1 MKKETVLG
9 VDLGGTKILIGELDQ
24 AGNILES
31 KSFRSKVTSQV
42 EAVEQIK
49 EVIASYLENE
59 KLQGQLIGTLQTS
72 GSQFFD
78 HDDPKT
84 VDFFEKLVKEREI

>member
-31 KSFRSKVTSQV
+31 KVYPSKVASQV
-42 EAVEQIK
+42 ED
-49 EVIASYLENE
+49 L
-59 KLQGQLIGTLQTS
+59 
-72 GSQFFD
+72 
-78 HDDPKT
+78 
-84 VDFFEKLVKEREI
+84 